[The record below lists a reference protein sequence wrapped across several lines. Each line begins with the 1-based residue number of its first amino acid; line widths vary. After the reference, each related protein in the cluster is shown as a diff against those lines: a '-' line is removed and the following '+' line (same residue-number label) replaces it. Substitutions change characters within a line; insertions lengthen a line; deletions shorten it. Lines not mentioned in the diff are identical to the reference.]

1 MSQAIIEARAKALF
15 EYCQM
20 DGKSLI
26 CAYARDDLDP
36 KDAHILIVGDGRIVT
51 SLCLGLLDS
60 VNDEIKDPEA
70 RAEVLDAIK
79 TGILKKFK

>member
-1 MSQAIIEARAKALF
+1 MSQAIIEAQAKALF
-15 EYCQM
+15 EDCQM

-26 CAYARDDLDP
+26 CAYARDDS
-36 KDAHILIVGDGRIVT
+36 II
-51 SLCLGLLDS
+51 
-60 VNDEIKDPEA
+60 DEIKDPEA

>member
-1 MSQAIIEARAKALF
+1 MSQAIIEAKAKALF

-36 KDAHILIVGDGRIVT
+36 KDADILIVGDKGPGGKGR
-51 SLCLGLLDS
+51 SPRRNKNGYLE
-60 VNDEIKDPEA
+60 EI
-70 RAEVLDAIK
+70 
-79 TGILKKFK
+79 